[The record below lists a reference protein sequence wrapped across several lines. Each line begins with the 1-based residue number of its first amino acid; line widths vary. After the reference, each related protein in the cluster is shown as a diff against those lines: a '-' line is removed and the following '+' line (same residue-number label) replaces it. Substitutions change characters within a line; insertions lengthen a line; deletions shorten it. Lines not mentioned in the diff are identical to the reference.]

1 MAEKALVHRMEQAAL
16 TTKIRLLDLAH
27 QTLIHIGGDLSVCD
41 MMTAIWQYAIHY
53 DVKNPHWEGRDRFVL
68 SKGHAAAVTSFS
80 QAAIGC
86 YDVGDIYKE
95 YATNFGRFGMH
106 SCNLANPYVDVSTGS
121 LGHGFPVACGMATAL
136 KRKGSSSRV
145 YTVVGDGELAT
156 LESFRFEYNGKTLY
170 PSKGECE
177 ILDEFGRVVDPTTK
191 IPAEGATY
199 YVKLKGSQFGDGPD
213 GWANVHYSGEAGCQ
227 GTAKVTRVFRADEGC
242 GVSVMEEHTVEVA
255 AGYAYSGGWTA
266 TCHID
271 RLYLHLKGNEKG
283 DLSDFR
289 IEAGAGQFF
298 YAKDH
303 AGMIQDLDGNPIDLS
318 TKIGDYVDEKT
329 NKSMDIVIDL
339 AAAGIDLKKGDAFH
353 FHNTYTEEGTSITFG
368 AALGVA
374 NDVPA
379 EIALAEYV
387 QDWAK

>member
-145 YTVVGDGELAT
+145 YTVVGDGECGEGSIWEAAMYAHQYKLGNLVVFVDRNGMSFDGPTEEYMA
-156 LESFRFEYNGKTLY
+156 LEPFADKWRAFGWNTVTIDGHDMNA
-170 PSKGECE
+170 
-177 ILDEFGRVVDPTTK
+177 ILDAIDRV
-191 IPAEGATY
+191 
-199 YVKLKGSQFGDGPD
+199 SQRMGLLFFLIG
-213 GWANVHYSGEAGCQ
+213 
-227 GTAKVTRVFRADEGC
+227 
-242 GVSVMEEHTVEVA
+242 VA
-255 AGYAYSGGWTA
+255 A
-266 TCHID
+266 
-271 RLYLHLKGNEKG
+271 
-283 DLSDFR
+283 
-289 IEAGAGQFF
+289 
-298 YAKDH
+298 
-303 AGMIQDLDGNPIDLS
+303 
-318 TKIGDYVDEKT
+318 
-329 NKSMDIVIDL
+329 
-339 AAAGIDLKKGDAFH
+339 
-353 FHNTYTEEGTSITFG
+353 
-368 AALGVA
+368 
-374 NDVPA
+374 
-379 EIALAEYV
+379 IALCSVVFLIRSLLGESHVYATIQVTDFTIAAVLFLLSLIGGCSAFLLSRE
-387 QDWAK
+387 KK